1 MLLIKNYYHE
11 TELSTCKD
19 NPFTN
24 SLISKI
30 NYSQFSFEI
39 QNLNLKKRYLYNSSF
54 VNTYTSEE
62 FIISSQKKIA
72 QFNP

>member
-11 TELSTCKD
+11 TEFSSCKE
-19 NPFTN
+19 NTFTN
-24 SLISKI
+24 PLISKI